1 MRTLAL
7 AAAGMLAATACLAQG
22 TSTTTT
28 GNMTT
33 GTAPAQ
39 RAAPETTGTTDA
51 LKPGAN
57 SFTESQ
63 ARGRIESNGF
73 SNVQGLAKDENGIWR
88 GKAMKDGK
96 AMNVAVDFRGDVS
109 TTMN

>member
-22 TSTTTT
+22 TTTATPASPQ
-28 GNMTT
+28 GA
-33 GTAPAQ
+33 APAE
-39 RAAPETTGTTDA
+39 RAAPDTTGTTAAPD

-63 ARGRIESNGF
+63 ARGRIEANGF
-73 SNVQGLAKDENGIWR
+73 TQIKGLAKDDNGIWR
-88 GKAMKDGK
+88 GQAMKDGK
-96 AMNVAVDFRGDVS
+96 ATSVAVDFKGNVS
-109 TTMN
+109 MN